1 METLTFLTIRRE
13 RWMKKKTVSIALTAL
28 MSTSLFSPAVL
39 AQGGENDR
47 AVSEA
52 ENVRAHPAFTWGNPA
67 PSSPV
72 LHPGSARG
80 AGMIQS
86 TLDQIDPLMEDKIA
100 EGVMPGAVALVARS
114 GHIVKHDAYGDAY
127 RYTDG
132 EFTEADSPIAMEKD
146 TIFDLASI
154 SKIFTTTAAMV
165 LYEDGAF
172 QLDDPVADYIP
183 EFAANG
189 KEDVTIRQLMTH
201 TSGFTAWIP
210 LYSQGND
217 REDRM
222 QIVFNHPLANEP
234 GTAYTYSDLNMI
246 TLGAIIER
254 LSGQRLDE
262 FVRENITEPIGMEDT
277 MYNPPASL
285 KERIAATEYQ
295 PAIDRG
301 LVWGEVHDENAW
313 SLDGVAGHAGVF
325 STAEDLAKFAHMF
338 VKEGRYGGKQILE
351 PETIKLLSENQIPEF
366 PGDDHGLGWELNQGW
381 FMDGLSDENSL
392 GHTGYTGTSI
402 VVNQDNDTIAIL
414 LTNRVHPSRSTVSTN
429 TARRPFARLVA
440 DSIPVEMPK
449 KEEAWFS
456 GYGDQLNR
464 SLTAEVDIDEDAS
477 LSFDTW
483 YRIENN
489 SDFGHVETSPDGETW
504 TAAGTEFTGNSED
517 WSEEEVSIPAG
528 TKFIR
533 FTYETDSYA
542 NSRGWYVKD
551 IELNLS
557 NGEKLQP
564 VFTGW
569 GKRSY

>member
-1 METLTFLTIRRE
+1 MN
-13 RWMKKKTVSIALTAL
+13 KKSMTIALSAL
-28 MSTSLFSPAVL
+28 MCTSLLSPGVL
-39 AQGGENDR
+39 AQGGEDGK
-47 AVSEA
+47 EA
-52 ENVRAHPAFTWGNPA
+52 LAARNVLAHPVFTWGNPA

-86 TLDQIDPLMEDKIA
+86 TLDEIDPLLEGKIE

-114 GHIVKHDAYGDAY
+114 GVVVKHDAYGDAY

-132 EFTEADSPIAMEKD
+132 DFTEAERPINMEKD

-154 SKIFTTTAAMV
+154 SKIFTTTAAMI
-165 LYEDGAF
+165 LYEEGKF
-172 QLDDPVADYIP
+172 NLDDPVADYIP

-210 LYSQGND
+210 LYRQGND
-217 REDRM
+217 REDRL
-222 QIVFNHPLANEP
+222 QIVFNQPLANEP
-234 GTAYTYSDLNMI
+234 GTTYTYSDLNMI
-246 TLGAIIER
+246 TLGAIVER
-254 LSGQRLDE
+254 LSGKRLDE
-262 FVRENITEPIGMEDT
+262 FVKETITEPIGMEDT
-277 MYNPPASL
+277 MYNPPPSL

-295 PAIDRG
+295 PAIGRG

-338 VKEGRYGGKQILE
+338 VKDGRYGDKQILK
-351 PETIKLLSENQIPEF
+351 PETVKLLSENQIPEF

-381 FMDGLSDENSL
+381 FMDGLSDEDSL

-402 VVNQDNDTIAIL
+402 VINRDNDTIAIL

-449 KEEAWFS
+449 KEDAWFS
-456 GYGDQLNR
+456 GYGDGLHR
-464 SLTAEVDIDEDAS
+464 TLTAEVNVEEEAS

-483 YRIENN
+483 YRIEHD
-489 SDFGHVETSPDGETW
+489 SDFGYVETSPDGETW
-504 TAAGTEFTGNSED
+504 TGAATPYTGTHEE
-517 WSEEEVSIPAG
+517 WSREEIMIPAG
-528 TKFIR
+528 TKYIR
-533 FTYETDSYA
+533 FNYVTDSYA

-551 IELNLS
+551 TELNLA
-557 NGEKLQP
+557 GGDKIHP
-564 VFTGW
+564 HFKGW
-569 GKRSY
+569 EKRSY